1 MLQKTPAYRII
12 RPIALIL
19 LLLWTAFPVLFL
31 FMSAFK
37 HPSVIF
43 KFPPSLL
50 FKPTLV
56 NFTEMAREWP
66 SFFRSLRN
74 SAIIAAGASLL
85 TILISAPA
93 GYALSRHRNGFLQGS
108 AFFMLAVRMYPP
120 IVITVPLFPIMAQLG
135 LVDSHFILILLYSTF
150 YVSLCTWLMKTYMDE
165 VPVELEEAAA
175 IDGANAFQRVTR
187 IMIPLSIH
195 GLVATAIFVTIFAW
209 KEYTF
214 AYIFAGTRVY
224 TAPILLHQMLSPVTG
239 VSFGPLFAAA
249 TIQLLPILIFIWLVQ
264 SYLVKGL
271 RTGAVKG

>member
-1 MLQKTPAYRII
+1 MLQKTPAYRIM
-12 RPIALIL
+12 RPIALVL

-37 HPSVIF
+37 HPAQIF

-56 NFTEMAREWP
+56 NFTAMAKEWP
-66 SFFRSLRN
+66 SFFNSLKN
-74 SAIIAAGASLL
+74 STIIAAGASLL

-93 GYALSRHRNGFLQGS
+93 GYALSRHRNRFLEGS

-135 LVDSHFILILLYSTF
+135 LVDSHFVLILLYATF
-150 YVSLCTWLMKTYMDE
+150 YVSLSTWLMKTYMDE

-175 IDGANAFQRVTR
+175 IDGANAFQRIVR

-249 TIQLLPILIFIWLVQ
+249 SIQLFPILVFIWLVQ

>member
-1 MLQKTPAYRII
+1 MLQKTPLYRML

-19 LLLWTAFPVLFL
+19 LLFWTAFPVFFL
-31 FMSAFK
+31 FASSLK
-37 HPSVIF
+37 SPGEIF
-43 KFPPSLL
+43 RFPPSLI
-50 FKPTLV
+50 FRPTTV
-56 NFTEMAREWP
+56 NYTAMAREFP
-66 SFFRSLRN
+66 TFFASLRN
-74 SAIIAAGASLL
+74 SAIIAVGASLL
-85 TILISAPA
+85 TILVAAPA
-93 GYALSRHRNGFLQGS
+93 GYALSRHRNRFLQGS

-120 IVITVPLFPIMAQLG
+120 IVVTVPLFPILARLG
-135 LVDSHFILILLYSTF
+135 LVDSHFVLILLYSTF
-150 YVSLCTWLMKTYMDE
+150 YASLSTWLMKTYMDE

-175 IDGANAFQRVTR
+175 IDGANAFQRLVR
-187 IMIPLSIH
+187 ILVPLSIH

-224 TAPILLHQMLSPVTG
+224 TAPTVLHQMLSPVTG

-249 TIQLLPILIFIWLVQ
+249 SLQLLPILAFVWLVQ

>member
-12 RPIALIL
+12 RPIALIV

-31 FMSAFK
+31 FVSAFK

-43 KFPPSLL
+43 RFPPSFL
-50 FKPTLV
+50 FKPTFI

-93 GYALSRHRNGFLQGS
+93 GYALSRHRNRFLQGS

-120 IVITVPLFPIMAQLG
+120 IVITVPLFPILAQIG
-135 LVDSHFILILLYSTF
+135 LVDSHFVLILLYSTF
-150 YVSLCTWLMKTYMDE
+150 YVSLSTWLMKTYMDE

-175 IDGANAFQRVTR
+175 IDGANAFQRVVR

-249 TIQLLPILIFIWLVQ
+249 SIQLLPILVFIWLVQ